1 MSIDMHQQPEGP
13 TLNEKVST
21 GIYANH
27 LRIRRLKRP
36 IEVYEER
43 GRHAEAMIARERLR
57 RAEMVEQV
65 ADSIFYSDLGQ
76 A

>member
-27 LRIRRLKRP
+27 LRIRRLKRL

-43 GRHAEAMIARERLR
+43 GRHDEALISKERLR
-57 RAEMVEQV
+57 RAEMVQDV
-65 ADSIFYSDLGQ
+65 ADPMFYSDLGQ